1 MNKAKVVNSKGEKLD
16 MDVIF
21 SFTCKEN
28 RKNYVAINNNDDI
41 FEKNSR
47 YANLD
52 ILEIIKITTKAIYV
66 TDIKP
71 EEWPAVKKALQ
82 YNVFAKMGGN

>member
-1 MNKAKVVNSKGEKLD
+1 MNKSKVVNSKGEKLD
-16 MDVIF
+16 IDVIF

-28 RKNYVAINNNDDI
+28 NKNYIAVNNNDDI

-52 ILEIIKITTKAIYV
+52 ILEIIKITTKAVYV
-66 TDIKP
+66 SDI
-71 EEWPAVKKALQ
+71 PAEDWQTVKKALQ

>member
-1 MNKAKVVNSKGEKLD
+1 MNKSKVVNSKGEKLD
-16 MDVIF
+16 IDVIF

-28 RKNYVAINNNDDI
+28 NKNYIAVNNNDDI

-52 ILEIIKITTKAIYV
+52 ILEIIKISTQNRRIS
-66 TDIKP
+66 
-71 EEWPAVKKALQ
+71 E
-82 YNVFAKMGGN
+82 

>member
-1 MNKAKVVNSKGEKLD
+1 MNQPKVLNSKGEKVN
-16 MDVIF
+16 MDIIF

-28 RKNYVAINNNDDI
+28 GKNYVALNNNDEI

-52 ILEIIKITTKAIYV
+52 ILEIIKVTSKAVYV
-66 TDIKP
+66 SDIQK
-71 EEWPAVKKALQ
+71 EEWNDVKKALQ
-82 YNVFAKMGGN
+82 YNVFSKMGGN